1 MKKGIGTER
10 KEAAIT
16 NQTGGGAGAER
27 SSEATL
33 FFFFKLLYVSFD
45 VLFPDSPDDL
55 FFCEK
60 LNGGKKINPINQQ
73 SWNQKVSWMP
83 PAARLT

>member
-33 FFFFKLLYVSFD
+33 FFFKLLYVSFD

-60 LNGGKKINPINQQ
+60 LNGGKNQSNQ
-73 SWNQKVSWMP
+73 STILESKSQLDASCG
-83 PAARLT
+83 

>member
-33 FFFFKLLYVSFD
+33 FFFKLLYVSFD